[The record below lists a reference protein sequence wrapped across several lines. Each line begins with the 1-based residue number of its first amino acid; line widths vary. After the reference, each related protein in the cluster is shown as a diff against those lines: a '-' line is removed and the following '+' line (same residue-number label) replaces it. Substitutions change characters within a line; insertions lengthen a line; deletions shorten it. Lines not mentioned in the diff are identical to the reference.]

1 MQVNRLIER
10 RDNSMIKEKK
20 ELTSKKLGVA
30 LSFYS
35 SRQYLASEFL
45 PTSSMFAKCAFY
57 LEFNVP

>member
-35 SRQYLASEFL
+35 LRQYLASEFL
-45 PTSSMFAKCAFY
+45 PTVHSIWSLTFHSQNY
-57 LEFNVP
+57 I

>member
-35 SRQYLASEFL
+35 LRQYLASEFL
-45 PTSSMFAKCAFY
+45 PASRMLAKCAFY
-57 LEFNVP
+57 LVFNVP